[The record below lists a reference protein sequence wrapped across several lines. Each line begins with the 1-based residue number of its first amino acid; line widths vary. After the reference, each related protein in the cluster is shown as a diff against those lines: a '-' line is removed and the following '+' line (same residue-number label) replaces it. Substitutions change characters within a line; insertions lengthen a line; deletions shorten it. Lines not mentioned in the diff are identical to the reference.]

1 METNSI
7 IIDSKNNWK
16 IVNFSDLWHYR
27 ELFFFLV
34 WRDIKVRYKQTF
46 LGATWAILQPILTM
60 IIFSVIFG
68 KLAGLPSDGVPYP
81 IFTFAALLPWQL
93 FSFALTNS
101 SNSLVNE
108 KNLITKVY
116 FPRIIIPASSIVADL
131 LDFMIALVIFLIL
144 MVFYK
149 ITITWRLLLI
159 PAFVLIAVLTALS
172 VGLWLTTL
180 NVKYRDIRYVIPFLT
195 QVWLYATPIAYSSS
209 LIPEKWMWLY
219 SLNPMVGVVD
229 GFRWMMIG
237 QKAQFPAY
245 FFISLIV
252 VVILLVTGFLYF
264 KKTEDTFADVI

>member
-34 WRDIKVRYKQTF
+34 WRDIKVRYKQTV

-116 FPRIIIPASSIVADL
+116 FPRIIIPTSSIVAGL
-131 LDFMIALVIFLIL
+131 LDFLIALVIFLFL

-159 PAFVLIAVLTALS
+159 PAFVLIAILTALS
-172 VGLWLTTL
+172 VGLWMTTL

-229 GFRWMMIG
+229 GFRWMMFG
-237 QKAQFPAY
+237 QEAQFPAY

-264 KKTEDTFADVI
+264 KKLKTPLRM

>member
-7 IIDSKNNWK
+7 VIDSKNNWK
-16 IVNFSDLWHYR
+16 IINLTDLWHYR

-116 FPRIIIPASSIVADL
+116 FPRIIIPASSIVAGL
-131 LDFMIALVIFLIL
+131 LDFLIALVIFLIL

-159 PAFVLIAVLTALS
+159 PVFILIAILTALS

-237 QKAQFPAY
+237 QEAQFPAY

>member
-1 METNSI
+1 MENVKI
-7 IIDSKNNWK
+7 VVDAKDNWK
-16 IVNFSDLWHYR
+16 IFHLDDLWHYR

-34 WRDIKVRYKQTF
+34 WRDIKVRYKQTV
-46 LGATWAILQPILTM
+46 LGAAWAILQPVLTM
-60 IIFSVIFG
+60 IVFSVIFG
-68 KLAGLPSDGVPYP
+68 RLANLPSEGVPYP

-116 FPRIIIPASSIVADL
+116 FPRIIIPFSSVVAGL
-131 LDFMIALVIFLIL
+131 LDFLIAMGIYLIL
-144 MVFYK
+144 MLVYQ
-149 ITITWRLLLI
+149 IPLTWRVLLV
-159 PAFVLIAVLTALS
+159 PVFVLVAIITAIS

-180 NVKYRDIRYVIPFLT
+180 NVKYRDVRYVIPFLT
-195 QVWLYATPIAYSSS
+195 QFWLYATPIAYSSS

-229 GFRWMMIG
+229 GFRWMLIG
-237 QKAQFPAY
+237 NTVQFPPF
-245 FFISLIV
+245 FFISLV
-252 VVILLVTGFLYF
+252 VVLILLVSGFVYF